1 MVLVDQEELVAL
13 DHQMQL
19 QDLLLVMLAVVVVA
33 DVLLEQEAQVLLV
46 ETLEELEE
54 LETTMELLV
63 QQILVVVAVV

>member
-1 MVLVDQEELVAL
+1 MVLVEQEELVVL

-19 QDLLLVMLAVVVVA
+19 QKQLLVMLVVVEVA

-63 QQILVVVAVV
+63 QLILAVEEVV

>member
-1 MVLVDQEELVAL
+1 MVLVDQEELVVL

-19 QDLLLVMLAVVVVA
+19 QKQLLVTLAVVVVA

-54 LETTMELLV
+54 LEITMELLV